1 MKLPTGPKI
10 PKLIQQFRF
19 ILFPMSFL
27 EDCTKRYGDI
37 FTLQFT
43 YVSIVIISNSKAL
56 QKLLNDREFIAPGDS
71 NKVIEPVVGS
81 NSVITISGEK
91 HRRQRQLL
99 MPPFHG
105 DRMRTYGE
113 TINNI
118 TQEIIAD
125 WQTTEPFNVREEM
138 QKITLRVIMQA
149 VFGLYKGK
157 RAAEIENH
165 IQEFLEAGGSPLGSM
180 ILFFP
185 KLQRDMGSLTPWGSF
200 LYHREQADKLLYQEI
215 DERRKNPDDSR
226 TDIMSMLMASRDEQ
240 GEAMTDEELRDELM
254 TLLFA
259 GHETTAT
266 ALTWA
271 LYWIHKLPEVK
282 EKLLAEL
289 DSLGE
294 NPDSNAILKLP
305 YLNAVYCETLRI
317 YPVAMLTF
325 RREVASPVS
334 LVGHELEPGTQVMG
348 SIYSI
353 HHDEDL
359 YPEPNKFR
367 PERFLERRFSAYEF
381 IPFGGGTRRCIGM
394 ALAQFEMKLILAK
407 IILDLDLNLVTS
419 GEVKAKR
426 RGVVTGPNRP
436 IEMVVN
442 SKRVAKSRS
451 LQTVG

>member
-1 MKLPTGPKI
+1 MKLPNGPKT
-10 PKLIQQFRF
+10 PALIQQLRF

-27 EDCTKRYGDI
+27 EECTKRYGDI
-37 FTLQFT
+37 FTLRLT
-43 YVSIVIISNSKAL
+43 YISIVMVSNPKAL
-56 QKLLNDREFIAPGDS
+56 EKLLNGKEFIAPGDA

-81 NSVITISGEK
+81 SSVITISGEK

-113 TINNI
+113 TINNV
-118 TQEIIAD
+118 TQEIITD
-125 WQTTEPFNVREEM
+125 WEVGKPFNVREAM

-157 RAAEIENH
+157 RAEEIENH
-165 IQEFLEAGGSPLGSM
+165 IRDFLEVGGSPLGAM
-180 ILFFP
+180 MLFFP
-185 KLQRDMGSLTPWGSF
+185 KLQRDLGSLTPWKSF
-200 LYHREQADKLLYQEI
+200 VYHREQADKLLYQEI
-215 DERRKNPDDSR
+215 DERRANPDDSR
-226 TDIMSMLMASRDEQ
+226 TDVMSMLMASRDEQ
-240 GEAMTDEELRDELM
+240 GEAMSDEELRDELM

-282 EKLLAEL
+282 QKLLAEL

-325 RREVASPVS
+325 RREVASPVT
-334 LVGHELEPGTQVMG
+334 LCGHELEPGVGVMG
-348 SIYSI
+348 SIYSL
-353 HHDEDL
+353 HQNEDL
-359 YPEPNKFR
+359 YPEPKKFR
-367 PERFLERRFSAYEF
+367 PERFLERQFSPYEF

-394 ALAQFEMKLILAK
+394 ALAQFEMKLILAR
-407 IILDLDLNLVTS
+407 ILSNLDLNLVTE
-419 GEVKAKR
+419 GEVKPKR

-442 SKRVAKSRS
+442 GKRVVKSRS

>member
-1 MKLPTGPKI
+1 VKLPNGPKI

-37 FTLQFT
+37 FTLHFT
-43 YVSIVIISNSKAL
+43 YVSIVITCNSKAL

-125 WQTTEPFNVREEM
+125 WQTAKPFNVREEM

-157 RAAEIENH
+157 RAEEIENH

-185 KLQRDMGSLTPWGSF
+185 KLQRDMGSLTPWGNF

-294 NPDSNAILKLP
+294 NLDSNAILKLP

-325 RREVASPVS
+325 RREVTSPVS
-334 LVGHELEPGTQVMG
+334 LGGHELEPGTQVMG

-367 PERFLERRFSAYEF
+367 PERFLERQFSTYEF

-407 IILDLDLNLVTS
+407 ILLDLDLNLVTS

-426 RGVVTGPNRP
+426 RGIVTGPNRP

-442 SKRVAKSRS
+442 GKRVAKSRS

>member
-1 MKLPTGPKI
+1 
-10 PKLIQQFRF
+10 
-19 ILFPMSFL
+19 
-27 EDCTKRYGDI
+27 
-37 FTLQFT
+37 
-43 YVSIVIISNSKAL
+43 
-56 QKLLNDREFIAPGDS
+56 
-71 NKVIEPVVGS
+71 
-81 NSVITISGEK
+81 
-91 HRRQRQLL
+91 
-99 MPPFHG
+99 
-105 DRMRTYGE
+105 
-113 TINNI
+113 
-118 TQEIIAD
+118 
-125 WQTTEPFNVREEM
+125 
-138 QKITLRVIMQA
+138 
-149 VFGLYKGK
+149 
-157 RAAEIENH
+157 
-165 IQEFLEAGGSPLGSM
+165 
-180 ILFFP
+180 
-185 KLQRDMGSLTPWGSF
+185 
-200 LYHREQADKLLYQEI
+200 
-215 DERRKNPDDSR
+215 
-226 TDIMSMLMASRDEQ
+226 MASRDEQ

-294 NPDSNAILKLP
+294 TPDSNAILKLP

-426 RGVVTGPNRP
+426 RCVVTGPNRP

>member
-1 MKLPTGPKI
+1 MKLPNGPKT
-10 PKLIQQFRF
+10 PKLIQLIRF

-27 EDCTKRYGDI
+27 EDCGKRYGDI
-37 FTLQFT
+37 FTLHLT
-43 YVSIVIISNSKAL
+43 YISIVIISNPKAL
-56 QKLLNDREFIAPGDS
+56 EKLLNGKEFTAPGEA
-71 NKVIEPVVGS
+71 NKVIEPLVGS
-81 NSVITISGEK
+81 NSVITIDGEK
-91 HRRQRQLL
+91 HRRQRKLL

-105 DRMRTYGE
+105 DRMLTYGD
-113 TINNI
+113 TINNV
-118 TQEIIAD
+118 TQEIITD
-125 WQTTEPFNVREEM
+125 WEVGKPFNVREAM

-157 RAAEIENH
+157 RAEEIENH
-165 IQEFLEAGGSPLGSM
+165 IKDFLEVGGSRLGTM
-180 ILFFP
+180 MLFFP
-185 KLQRDMGSLTPWGSF
+185 KLQQNIGSLTTWKNF
-200 LYHREQADKLLYQEI
+200 VYHREQADKLLYQEI
-215 DERRKNPDDSR
+215 DERRENFDDSR
-226 TDIMSMLMASRDEQ
+226 TDILSMLMASRDEQ

-289 DSLGE
+289 ATLGE

-317 YPVAMLTF
+317 YPVAILTF
-325 RREVASPVS
+325 RRAIKSPVS
-334 LVGHELEPGTQVMG
+334 LCGYELEPGVGVMG

-353 HHDEDL
+353 HQNEDL
-359 YPEPNKFR
+359 YPEPKKFR
-367 PERFLERRFSAYEF
+367 PERFLERQFSPYEF

-394 ALAQFEMKLILAK
+394 ALAQFEMKLILAR
-407 IILDLDLNLVTS
+407 ILSDLDLNLVTE
-419 GEVKAKR
+419 GEVKPKR

-442 SKRVAKSRS
+442 GKRVAKSRS

>member
-1 MKLPTGPKI
+1 MKLPNGPKI
-10 PKLIQQFRF
+10 PAFIQQLRF
-19 ILFPMSFL
+19 IVFPMSFL
-27 EDCTKRYGDI
+27 EDCAKRYGDI
-37 FTLQFT
+37 FTLQF
-43 YVSIVIISNSKAL
+43 VNIPIVIVSNAKAL
-56 QKLLNDREFIAPGDS
+56 QKLLNNKEFAAPGDA
-71 NKVIEPVVGS
+71 NIVIEPLVGS
-81 NSVITISGEK
+81 NSVITVSGEK

-105 DRMRTYGE
+105 DRMRTYSE

-118 TQEIIAD
+118 TKEIISD
-125 WQTTEPFNVREEM
+125 WEVAKPFDVREAM

-157 RAAEIENH
+157 RAEEIENH
-165 IQEFLEAGGSPLGSM
+165 IKQFLEAGGSPFGAM
-180 ILFFP
+180 ALFFP
-185 KLQRDMGSLTPWGSF
+185 KLQRNLGSLTPWGSF
-200 LYHREQADKLLYQEI
+200 VYHRDRADKLLYQEI
-215 DERRKNPDDSR
+215 DERRENPDDSR
-226 TDIMSMLMASRDEQ
+226 TDIMTMLMASKDEQ
-240 GEAMTDEELRDELM
+240 GEAMTDVELRDELM

-282 EKLLAEL
+282 QKLLAEL

-325 RREVASPVS
+325 RRTVESPVS
-334 LVGHELEPGTQVMG
+334 LCGHELEPGTAVMG

-353 HHDEDL
+353 HQDEEL
-359 YPEPNKFR
+359 YPEPKKFK
-367 PERFLERRFSAYEF
+367 PERFLERQYSPYEF
-381 IPFGGGTRRCIGM
+381 IPFGGGARRCIGM
-394 ALAQFEMKLILAK
+394 ALAQFEMKLVLARILSD
-407 IILDLDLNLVTS
+407 LDLDLVTE
-419 GEVKAKR
+419 GEVKPKR

-436 IEMVVN
+436 IQMVVKG
-442 SKRVAKSRS
+442 KRAVKTRS
-451 LQTVG
+451 LETVG